1 MRLILIAALAGM
13 SFATPAMAQSPGDES
28 SDNPLDTRIFR
39 NGWWVGG
46 GVGWSDLDAD
56 DITLDDDSAGFNIGL
71 GYQFLNYFGV
81 NVRYR
86 NLGEFSD
93 DINNTGQ
100 DIDVDVEGWT
110 AGLSAGYPLTK
121 RIAPVI
127 GLGYYDFDF
136 DADTGIEDN
145 DSQGLY
151 VSAGIASEIGRIV
164 IQPNLIWYDV
174 DDYDLLSAEINFFW
188 KFETNN

>member
-1 MRLILIAALAGM
+1 MRLILTSVLACLFV
-13 SFATPAMAQSPGDES
+13 SPLAVAQD
-28 SDNPLDTRIFR
+28 SDDPLDTRIFK

-46 GVGWSDLDAD
+46 GVGWSAIDAD
-56 DITLDDDSAGFNIGL
+56 DVELDDDSIGFNVGI

-86 NLGEFSD
+86 DLGEYSD
-93 DINNTGQ
+93 SINPGNSS
-100 DIDVDVEGWT
+100 DVDVDVDGWS
-110 AGLSAGYPLTK
+110 AGLTAGYPLSK

-127 GLGYYDFDF
+127 GIGYYDFDF
-136 DADTGIEDN
+136 DADSGIEDN

-151 VSAGIASEIGRIV
+151 VSAGIASQIGRVV

-174 DDYDLLSAEINFFW
+174 DDYDLVGAEVNVFW
-188 KFETNN
+188 KFEAGN